1 MDNLSR
7 QLTHSGCK
15 SLAPAVIACTCMLF
29 STTQLTAAPQQS
41 PAAAP
46 SDPSPGVRVAGRSPS
61 ASFRP
66 IGSPAATPQP
76 FQRPFQSQSPAAQPQ
91 TASADHATSPQ
102 QVNGLNFRPP
112 RLGSSGATSKT
123 RKTSG
128 VVQQT
133 AYMQAD
139 GFGLPPTLDN
149 QAAPAVTTPRAPAL
163 PAKSPAPANRQAQ
176 LDPRT
181 NAPSTM
187 RGQSAEAP
195 NLQDAPS
202 INGYGAPN
210 TSQPLTRNQPS
221 ASDSSPVS
229 QPQLQGRWATSGNSQ
244 LVTGPSGYSS
254 TFWECGPPVMQASGS
269 TYAVTPP
276 TMMPNSQPMLA
287 VTRGAMAPRPL
298 VSMGQENYNV
308 QLGRG
313 IVGQPVA
320 YVPGQNIRN
329 FFRYLFP

>member
-1 MDNLSR
+1 MHNLSR
-7 QLTHSGCK
+7 QHTHSGYK
-15 SLAPAVIACTCMLF
+15 SLAPTVIACTCLLF
-29 STTQLTAAPQQS
+29 STTQLAAAPQQS
-41 PAAAP
+41 QADAQSEP
-46 SDPSPGVRVAGRSPS
+46 SSGVRVAGRSPS

-66 IGSPAATPQP
+66 IGSHSVAPQP
-76 FQRPFQSQSPAAQPQ
+76 FQRQSPAAQQ
-91 TASADHATSPQ
+91 QITAPVQATSSPQ
-102 QVNGLNFRPP
+102 ASGLNFRPP
-112 RLGSSGATSKT
+112 RLGSSGTMRESRENLGAV
-123 RKTSG
+123 R
-128 VVQQT
+128 QT

-139 GFGLPPTLDN
+139 GFGLPPTLDS

-163 PAKSPAPANRQAQ
+163 PAKSPAPTNRQAQ

-181 NAPSTM
+181 NAPATM

-195 NLQDAPS
+195 DLQDAPS
-202 INGYGAPN
+202 INGFGVPN

-221 ASDSSPVS
+221 ASDSSPVT

-254 TFWECGPPVMQASGS
+254 TFWECGPPVMQASGY
-269 TYAVTPP
+269 TYATTPP

-287 VTRGAMAPRPL
+287 VTSGAMAPRPL
-298 VSMGQENYNV
+298 VSLGQENYNV